1 MTFEREDDRVTLTLN
16 NELWERLL
24 FALALATNAAWQ
36 SEGRAGL
43 VRMLSLVN
51 AINEGNPHFTPYVLP
66 DVPPKAES

>member
-1 MTFEREDDRVTLTLN
+1 MTFERSGESITLTLT

-51 AINEGNPHFTPYVLP
+51 VLNEGNPHFTPYVLP
-66 DVPPKAES
+66 DSRKAES